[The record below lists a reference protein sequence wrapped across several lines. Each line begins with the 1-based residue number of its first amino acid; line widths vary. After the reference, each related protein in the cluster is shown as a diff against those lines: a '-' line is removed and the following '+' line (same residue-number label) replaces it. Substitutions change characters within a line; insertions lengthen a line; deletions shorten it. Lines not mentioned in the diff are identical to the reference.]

1 MMNRLI
7 ACIATCL
14 LAPPVIADGAPL
26 LLAQKDE
33 VACTMDYTPVCGADG
48 KTYSNECV
56 ANVAGVEIVAEGEC
70 PAATNGG
77 DSDDADSP
85 EEALDAQ
92 DVADDE
98 PDEDESLATPRE
110 CGEEYDPVCG
120 VDGNTYI
127 NECFAAKSRIEI
139 AGLGACAPSGCPGVP
154 DPVCGMN
161 GRTYLNRC
169 EANVDRVPVQRA
181 SACDVN
187 NCPPVFAPVC
197 GNDGVTYDNA
207 CLADK
212 DGVTSYTVG
221 ICNQRPCPNLFV
233 PVCGAD
239 NLTYANATRSGVEP
253 ESTTPAC
260 VRSRG
265 ATVRA
270 FTCRCAGST
279 ALPMTTSASSKM
291 PVSSKPTPAP
301 VSATRLR
308 ALSPR
313 RA

>member
-1 MMNRLI
+1 MMNRVI
-7 ACIATCL
+7 ACIAACL
-14 LAPPVIADGAPL
+14 LAPAVIAADTHL
-26 LLAQKDE
+26 VLAQAGE

-48 KTYSNECV
+48 NTYSNECV

-70 PAATNGG
+70 PAATNGEETG
-77 DSDDADSP
+77 EADSA
-85 EEALDAQ
+85 EDEIDGQ
-92 DVADDE
+92 DGVEDEQPDDN
-98 PDEDESLATPRE
+98 ESLATPLQ
-110 CGEEYDPVCG
+110 CSEEYDPVCG

-127 NECFAAKSRIEI
+127 NECFAAKSNVQL

-197 GNDGVTYDNA
+197 GNDGATYDNA

-212 DGVTSYTVG
+212 AGVTSYTVR

-239 NLTYANATRSGVEP
+239 NLTYANACYAERRGTRIDYAGMCEEQGRNCPRVYLPVCGLDGITYDNECQLENAGVIKAYAG
-253 ESTTPAC
+253 AC
-260 VRSRG
+260 LG
-265 ATVRA
+265 D
-270 FTCRCAGST
+270 
-279 ALPMTTSASSKM
+279 
-291 PVSSKPTPAP
+291 
-301 VSATRLR
+301 
-308 ALSPR
+308 
-313 RA
+313 